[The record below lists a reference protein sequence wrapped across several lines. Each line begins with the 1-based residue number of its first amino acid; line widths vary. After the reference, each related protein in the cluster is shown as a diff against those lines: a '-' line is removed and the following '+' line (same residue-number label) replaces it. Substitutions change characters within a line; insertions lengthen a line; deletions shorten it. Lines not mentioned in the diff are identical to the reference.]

1 LETALQ
7 SVSLLALCRFHL
19 TQINARTTAL
29 LVIFLMIF
37 FFEIEMLRLF
47 LSGNFDWTPDRDVA
61 SA

>member
-7 SVSLLALCRFHL
+7 FNSLLALCQFHL

-29 LVIFLMIF
+29 LVVFLMI